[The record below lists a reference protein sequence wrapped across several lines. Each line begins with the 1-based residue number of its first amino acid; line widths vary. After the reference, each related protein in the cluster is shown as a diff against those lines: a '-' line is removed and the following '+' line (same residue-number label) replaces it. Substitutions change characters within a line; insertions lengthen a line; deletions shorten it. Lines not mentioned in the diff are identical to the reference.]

1 MHELLPAIAIIG
13 SSVAG
18 LYDLKTTNMPDRFII
33 SLAVLGLLFYASH
46 GIATGEFS
54 LLMNSILVGSIFTA
68 FGALM
73 YFTGQWGGGDGEM
86 LAAIGFMLP
95 SIAQDFFVNL
105 FFIGALYTMI
115 FAVGFGIYRK
125 LYTDFFKEL
134 KGIINSSHIIFIA
147 LSSFVI
153 YLFHPLLA
161 LLPVVLL
168 LSIILIVF
176 LRFVE
181 EKGFYRRISTK
192 RLNVDDMLGEDISSL
207 KLYKKHLR
215 GLTKEEVLKIRRNR
229 TTILIREGVR
239 FGPAFPLTLLF
250 TLLYGNFAIQLITW
264 LAQIL

>member
-1 MHELLPAIAIIG
+1 MHELLPIVAIIG

-33 SLAVLGLLFYASH
+33 SLAVLGLLVYASH
-46 GIATGEFS
+46 GIATGEYS
-54 LLMNSILVGSIFTA
+54 LLMNSILIGSLFTA

-95 SIAQDFFVNL
+95 AVGQNFFVNL
-105 FFIGALYTMI
+105 FFIGALYTVI
-115 FAVGFGIYRK
+115 FAIGFGIHRG
-125 LYTDFFKEL
+125 LYSVFFKEL
-134 KGIINSSHIIFIA
+134 KGVINSFHMIFIA
-147 LSSFVI
+147 LSSLVI
-153 YLFHPLLA
+153 YLFYPILA
-161 LLPVVLL
+161 LLPVILL
-168 LSIILIVF
+168 FSFILILF

-192 RLNVDDMLGEDISSL
+192 KLNIDDMLGEDINSL
-207 KLYKKHLR
+207 KLYKKQLR
-215 GLTKEEVLKIRRNR
+215 GLTKEEVLKIKRNR

-250 TLLYGNFAIQLITW
+250 TLLYGNFAIQLIAW
-264 LAQIL
+264 LTQIL